1 MKKKPMKTKRYA
13 DGDLVEEDFKKKGL
27 ESSKDDRVGF
37 FERLRMG
44 NIDSPNSE
52 AYKRFGA
59 GRGRMDAERAA
70 NAAAPNQDISRMGR
84 SEVSSPFL
92 MGRVPM
98 GGPSE
103 APEPSRRLP
112 ITIEGDYSGKPSEAG
127 VIKPARRIS
136 SASPRSRNA
145 SGYEIGEEGPAQIG
159 SQNTFNMDRSFRQ
172 EPTSKLT
179 DVSGPGGRMIEKN
192 VREFKGAIR
201 PENAT
206 MGGMYTKTG
215 IPATDEEGFK
225 TLKDANKAKLRS
237 VETENQRTFK
247 ERAEAAKAE
256 ADKAEKPKEKAPK
269 VKKETKKVLENKAKS
284 STSLKAPGSKMDMND
299 PFSMTLGA
307 DLDPKSMMRN
317 RRLSGDMDFKKGG
330 KIKAKPMQKFA
341 SGGSVSSASK
351 RGDGI
356 AQKGKT
362 RGRIC

>member
-98 GGPSE
+98 GGSDE
-103 APEPSRRLP
+103 APSSNVP
-112 ITIEGDYSGKPSEAG
+112 IGLRSAIEGAG
-127 VIKPARRIS
+127 VGEGGTAPKFVEKQTTKVSTPRKTVTQTKKSIEKPV
-136 SASPRSRNA
+136 NVGTGA
-145 SGYEIGEEGPAQIG
+145 SG
-159 SQNTFNMDRSFRQ
+159 F
-172 EPTSKLT
+172 
-179 DVSGPGGRMIEKN
+179 
-192 VREFKGAIR
+192 
-201 PENAT
+201 
-206 MGGMYTKTG
+206 G
-215 IPATDEEGFK
+215 IDEEGIEK
-225 TLKDANKAKLRS
+225 RRS
-237 VETENQRTFK
+237 EGV
-247 ERAEAAKAE
+247 
-256 ADKAEKPKEKAPK
+256 KAPK
-269 VKKETKKVLENKAKS
+269 TSELRAVTRARTRAGTPVAEDTGKTRAGTTASGSSMAGPMAALAALVGAGALAKRA
-284 STSLKAPGSKMDMND
+284 KQGGSKPIDERAASMGRNPRLMGID
-299 PFSMTLGA
+299 PMMEG
-307 DLDPKSMMRN
+307 DLERMAGEGGPN
-317 RRLSGDMDFKKGG
+317 FKKGG
-330 KIKAKPMQKFA
+330 KAKAKPMKKFA